1 MDLGLR
7 DWLLILGPLFIVVV
21 LLHGYWKMRAGRNDL
36 KMSLDKRFMSSPGE
50 DKSDP
55 DDLELLKAELPS
67 GGARVLKKPDQQDL
81 GFDEDVPVLMDP
93 VSAEAPSTHS
103 VDDDGENPQPDTPET
118 DDSEDNKEPA
128 VRAGDAG
135 QNKSWGQHGIGAED
149 RPEKILVIN
158 VLARDS
164 RFNGQALLE
173 TLVDLNMTFGDMDI
187 FHRLDESGQPRFS
200 LANAVEPGTFQLAT
214 MDELVTPGV
223 ILFMK
228 VHERDD
234 PVSDYN
240 DMLEVA
246 KGLANELDGE
256 LRDETRSVLTPQTIE
271 HCRQDIREY
280 KLKYT

>member
-21 LLHGYWKMRAGRNDL
+21 LLHGYWKMRAGRNEL
-36 KMSLDKRFMSSPGE
+36 KMSLDKRFMNSDE
-50 DKSDP
+50 DDP
-55 DDLELLKAELPS
+55 EDLDLLKAELPS
-67 GGARVLKKPDQQDL
+67 GGARVIKQPDQQDL
-81 GFDEDVPVLMDP
+81 GFDEDVPVLMEP
-93 VSAEAPSTHS
+93 VN
-103 VDDDGENPQPDTPET
+103 VDESGNDESRNDGSDNHEPDDTGEPDQ
-118 DDSEDNKEPA
+118 
-128 VRAGDAG
+128 RDAR
-135 QNKSWGQHGIGAED
+135 

-158 VLARDS
+158 VLAGDNK
-164 RFNGQALLE
+164 FNGQTLLE
-173 TLVDLNMTFGDMDI
+173 TLVDLEMTFGEMDI
-187 FHRLDESGQPRFS
+187 FHRLDESGMPRFS
-200 LANAVEPGTFQLAT
+200 LANAVEPGTFHLAT
-214 MDELVTPGV
+214 MGELVTPGV

-246 KGLANELDGE
+246 NSLARELGGE